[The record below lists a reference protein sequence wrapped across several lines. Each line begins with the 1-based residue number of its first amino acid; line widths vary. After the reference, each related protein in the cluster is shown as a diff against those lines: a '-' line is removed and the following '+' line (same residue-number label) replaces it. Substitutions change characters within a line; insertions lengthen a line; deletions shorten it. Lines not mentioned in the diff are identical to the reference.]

1 MPQRKQPTPGEIV
14 TMASAAFV
22 LLAAFLPFYE
32 ANGLGARASWNAWS
46 DAFLI
51 FPLVPVMVVLCVV
64 LGVLTGLR
72 AFGATALP
80 RRMLGFTF
88 EQLNVAASVLVAITL
103 LTYFLRDAVPD
114 KGAGLIIMFLAG
126 IGMVVG
132 AFVQRTQTASSGYGP
147 YG

>member
-1 MPQRKQPTPGEIV
+1 MRQRKQPTPGEIV

-32 ANGLGARASWNAWS
+32 ASSLVGRQSWNAWS

-51 FPLVPVMVVLCVV
+51 FPLVPVMVVLCVL
-64 LGVLTGLR
+64 LGVLSGMR
-72 AFGATALP
+72 AFGVASLP

-88 EQLNVAASVLVAITL
+88 EQLNVAVSVLVAITL

-126 IGMVVG
+126 IGMAVG
-132 AFVQRTQTASSGYGP
+132 AFVQRTQTSSSGYGP